1 MKRHWLTHHTNEGP
15 WIPDRYPPFEDLWK
29 LVKEGEIVLTPPSK
43 YAYDSPLPEHL
54 NTASPLASSSG
65 LGGDGPNTG
74 SGRRNSIAID
84 TDQHSF
90 SNQPE
95 FNTRDSQ
102 FGARRNSFSGRL
114 TWSPIGSRTSREVRI
129 SRGNNRPWK
138 YSDPV
143 GPSEPEEGEVD
154 ELNEVDGDVEMED
167 GTMHDEP
174 LLLTSRFISA
184 SPSHQS
190 QQSLRDSPAH
200 SHYSRS
206 QRSNSNP
213 KSPAS
218 LRSLAFEQHDPAD
231 VHIHVHH
238 ARIPPI
244 TSLSP
249 ASEAEPA
256 ILRRLPL
263 HPTSNY
269 PILPTSHMREHD
281 SVYNQ
286 TSKTSDG
293 LDLLAVSA
301 ARVYGKVYA
310 SENQNPRSIEI
321 AKLGQGSFGIG
332 GQYVYGHKKE
342 SPPAPTFMPAS
353 IPHSELSLL
362 SHPPTDRILPS
373 SPRASGTINNTT
385 SADTPLPPTRMGTEA
400 DAFADSYTPHGAWQ
414 SHQRGAGIPWPITV
428 ATH

>member
-43 YAYDSPLPEHL
+43 YAYDSPMPEHM
-54 NTASPLASSSG
+54 NTASPPAPSSLHS
-65 LGGDGPNTG
+65 GDGPNTG

-84 TDQHSF
+84 TDQRSF

-95 FNTRDSQ
+95 FNTRDTQ
-102 FGARRNSFSGRL
+102 VGPRRNSFSGRL
-114 TWSPIGSRTSREVRI
+114 TWSPIDSRRSREVRI

-143 GPSEPEEGEVD
+143 GPYEGEDGEVD
-154 ELNEVDGDVEMED
+154 ELNEVDGDVDMED
-167 GTMHDEP
+167 GTHDEA
-174 LLLTSRFISA
+174 LSAGRFVSA
-184 SPSHQS
+184 SPSHHS

-218 LRSLAFEQHDPAD
+218 LRSLALEHQDPAD
-231 VHIHVHH
+231 VHIHVQH

-269 PILPTSHMREHD
+269 PLVPTSHTREHD
-281 SVYNQ
+281 TVYN
-286 TSKTSDG
+286 KTSDG

-301 ARVYGKVYA
+301 ARAHGKVYA
-310 SENQNPRSIEI
+310 SENHNPRSIEI
-321 AKLGQGSFGIG
+321 VKLGQGSFGMV

-373 SPRASGTINNTT
+373 SPRASGTTNSTGT
-385 SADTPLPPTRMGTEA
+385 ADKPLPPTHISTEA
-400 DAFADSYTPHGAWQ
+400 DSFADSYTPHGAWQ
-414 SHQRGAGIPWPITV
+414 SHHQSQRGAAIPWPITV